1 MPPTN
6 QQGSGT
12 GPNPACYPG
21 KELHMDFKKMAMF
34 GGAVLLTLVVY
45 RVVLKGIL
53 PASITGFI
61 GI

>member
-1 MPPTN
+1 
-6 QQGSGT
+6 
-12 GPNPACYPG
+12 
-21 KELHMDFKKMAMF
+21 MDFKKMAMF